1 MKCGDKITGKISKL
15 HPDCET
21 CYQDR
26 GLTFAIKVKVI
37 VMALERQAVEGLDN
51 SPQYFFHESLKENGR
66 RLFCQWM
73 SKDT

>member
-1 MKCGDKITGKISKL
+1 MKFGDEITGKIFKL
-15 HPDCET
+15 HPDSEN

-51 SPQYFFHESLKENGR
+51 SPQYFSMKV
-66 RLFCQWM
+66 
-73 SKDT
+73 